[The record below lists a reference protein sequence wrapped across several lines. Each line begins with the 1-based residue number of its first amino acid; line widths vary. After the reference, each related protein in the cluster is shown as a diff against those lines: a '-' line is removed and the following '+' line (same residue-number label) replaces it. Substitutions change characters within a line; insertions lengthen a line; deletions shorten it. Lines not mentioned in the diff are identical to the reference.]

1 MLYQAA
7 RSCGCHSVLR
17 PRRDH
22 DLQSYHQH
30 GQLQSPSPFRRLGLP
45 GAAATQTARR
55 VRSFRSSM
63 HCAQAT
69 VFLPVTAADG
79 RPPPIV
85 HSPAVVLPGRE
96 ATWEPPCTG
105 TYGTV
110 PHSAV
115 RAAVLQ
121 LFVQQ
126 SVTRLGSSA
135 YAPVGFLPANRT
147 PSKAGCPSEH
157 MGPWKPLGRPGIDL
171 HARPPHHGPY
181 DTNASSLRR
190 LIAARDRQILEEY
203 APDSARIRGGP
214 LAPDRLCTVLR
225 TQSHPISTHS
235 LHSQPRDFRRVDS
248 TFSSCFT

>member
-1 MLYQAA
+1 MVKGMSTGQRGYSSLSACYKSRLPTMDAA
-7 RSCGCHSVLR
+7 NPRTSSHRFTLAGADPYGGYVVPGSALLR
-17 PRRDH
+17 VSFSSSASFDH

-85 HSPAVVLPGRE
+85 RSPAVVLPGCE

-135 YAPVGFLPANRT
+135 YAPVG
-147 PSKAGCPSEH
+147 
-157 MGPWKPLGRPGIDL
+157 
-171 HARPPHHGPY
+171 
-181 DTNASSLRR
+181 
-190 LIAARDRQILEEY
+190 
-203 APDSARIRGGP
+203 
-214 LAPDRLCTVLR
+214 
-225 TQSHPISTHS
+225 
-235 LHSQPRDFRRVDS
+235 
-248 TFSSCFT
+248 